1 MTVTREVTKN
11 QFARTVEMFTEIA
24 KEKVFVRL
32 TDGEFWVYGS
42 ELATLRIFKKYAGCD
57 DVSQGCSADGGTFYF
72 RILTSFSGEMET
84 A

>member
-1 MTVTREVTKN
+1 MTVAREVTKN
-11 QFARTVEMFTEIA
+11 QFARTVEMFAEIA
-24 KEKVFVRL
+24 KEKVSVRL

-57 DVSQGCSADGGTFYF
+57 DVSQGHSANLNTFYF
-72 RILTSFSGEMET
+72 RISTSFSGEMET